1 MLCYGTINSNENP
14 IQQTGKFL
22 LYVQKEAETLVKN
35 IFFIAVFIA
44 ITTLANATESR
55 PFVWADDE
63 DYWPAIYRGKDGK
76 PAGIFND
83 ILTEAFTR
91 LAIPLKKSVYPW
103 KRAQSLVKN
112 GEADGMVTVYT
123 KERKDFTVATEVV
136 WEIGET
142 LFFRRDNPKAC
153 KMLKVNSFDDL
164 KELTLV
170 DTQGS
175 GWTMEKYKAH
185 GITNVIWVPSISSA
199 FNMLAKGRADAFIM
213 FNLNAYNILSQ
224 KKVPGNALSREFQN
238 IVAITPTFAKLPF
251 RLLIRKSSP
260 FVKNISDI
268 NKVLKKMK
276 TDGTYQ
282 RIQQKYARITP
293 VL

>member
-1 MLCYGTINSNENP
+1 M
-14 IQQTGKFL
+14 K
-22 LYVQKEAETLVKN
+22 K
-35 IFFIAVFIA
+35 IFFITVLIT
-44 ITTLANATESR
+44 ITTLASATENR

-63 DYWPAIYRGKDGK
+63 DYWPAIYRGKNGK

-83 ILTEAFTR
+83 ILTEAFAR
-91 LAIPLKKSVYPW
+91 LGIPLRKSVYPW
-103 KRAQSLVKN
+103 KRAQGLVKN
-112 GEADGMVTVYT
+112 GKADGMITVCT
-123 KERKDFTVATEVV
+123 KERKAFTIATNVI

-164 KELTLV
+164 KDLTLV

-175 GWTMEKYKAH
+175 GWTKEKYQANK
-185 GITNVIWVPSISSA
+185 ISNVIWVPSISSA

-224 KKVPGNALSREFQN
+224 KKVQDNSLSNGFQN
-238 IVAITPTFAKLPF
+238 IVAITPTFANLPF
-251 RLLIRKSSP
+251 RLLIRKDSRFIKRLP
-260 FVKNISDI
+260 DI
-268 NKVLKKMK
+268 NHVLDEMK

-282 RIQQKYARITP
+282 RIRQKYASLTSI
-293 VL
+293 L